1 MEPHP
6 AHRELWSVAGGLGP
20 HLSGR
25 ITLTCVSPSTLLGAQ
40 RTSIEERTCP
50 SRVFTVKP
58 LSVPLTG
65 KKRLARAPWNSRLQ
79 KEDSKDPHRQR
90 LEEPELGWCNGWWW
104 GGSPGLTT
112 LGKTDSGRS
121 WQRTQEGPWSQGQC
135 WLQGRLPHRR
145 KALPKENARVAN

>member
-6 AHRELWSVAGGLGP
+6 ARREVWSVAGGLGP

-25 ITLTCVSPSTLLGAQ
+25 ISLTCVSPSTLLGVQ
-40 RTSIEERTCP
+40 RTSIEEHTCP
-50 SRVFTVKP
+50 SRVVTVKP

-79 KEDSKDPHRQR
+79 KEDSKDPHRQSGLLWSDAMASGGAVPR
-90 LEEPELGWCNGWWW
+90 DLLPWGKLTQGGAGKGRRKGPEA
-104 GGSPGLTT
+104 
-112 LGKTDSGRS
+112 KAR
-121 WQRTQEGPWSQGQC
+121 QC